1 MCPHFTQTI
10 KNDAVQCKYV
20 SFVIIPAYTILYVK
34 YSFFFNSFFFYSEQ
48 MNVLRENGR
57 LRSLCPEDTP
67 MAMLQDITHVL
78 LQLKNLIN
86 KPEDHAQ
93 QYTAG
98 TPTKR
103 QRMS

>member
-1 MCPHFTQTI
+1 
-10 KNDAVQCKYV
+10 
-20 SFVIIPAYTILYVK
+20 
-34 YSFFFNSFFFYSEQ
+34 

-78 LQLKNLIN
+78 LQLKTLIN
-86 KPEDHAQ
+86 KPDDQIQ
-93 QYTAG
+93 QYTTG
-98 TPTKR
+98 TPAKR